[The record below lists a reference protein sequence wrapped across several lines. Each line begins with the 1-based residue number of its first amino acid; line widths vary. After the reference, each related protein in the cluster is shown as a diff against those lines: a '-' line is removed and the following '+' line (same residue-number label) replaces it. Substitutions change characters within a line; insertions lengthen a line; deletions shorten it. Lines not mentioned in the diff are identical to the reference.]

1 MRQPD
6 VIMTN
11 MASALTQWVTRTQ
24 AGWMVAPA
32 GDRETAKSADPTVM
46 GYSYTNSDDGRPH
59 KHVRMGRRRQQTGR
73 ALRSGDVLPRR
84 SEPYRGRAGGGHLR
98 P

>member
-46 GYSYTNSDDGRPH
+46 GHSYTNSDDGRPH
-59 KHVRMGRRRQQTGR
+59 KHVRTGRRRQQTGQ
-73 ALRSGDVLPRR
+73 ALRTGDVLLMGQQLFRVNF
-84 SEPYRGRAGGGHLR
+84 
-98 P
+98 